1 LALVKLMVELHGGTV
16 AVESGVDLGSN
27 FTVWLPVRT
36 LRARSITPPST
47 QSIPQTPV
55 PVLART
61 ALVVDD
67 DYKSVEL
74 IRLQLLTQNFVV
86 VHAPSGEAAL
96 VLAARQP
103 LALII
108 LDILL
113 PGMDGWQFLERI
125 REIPALQQVPV
136 VVVTIVPDIEK
147 GRTLGAA
154 LMIQKPLSRDALHEA
169 LATLRLIPGARTP
182 VMT

>member
-1 LALVKLMVELHGGTV
+1 
-16 AVESGVDLGSN
+16 
-27 FTVWLPVRT
+27 
-36 LRARSITPPST
+36 
-47 QSIPQTPV
+47 
-55 PVLART
+55 
-61 ALVVDD
+61 
-67 DYKSVEL
+67 L